1 MTTQQETHEDF
12 QNTLYTNDNL
22 FVLRRLD
29 SESVDLIYLDPPF
42 NSKREYDAPT
52 GSLAEGA
59 SFNDIWKWDEDVDE
73 KELADMIPDNP
84 KLVQFILSIGTFH
97 SKAMQAYIFYMAQ
110 RVIEMHRILKPT
122 GSLYYHCDPTAGHFV
137 KLMLDCIF
145 GEKNFRNEIVWC
157 YRGAGY
163 PRNDFGRRHDLIY
176 RFTKDKKNYYFNV
189 DEVREE
195 YAEATKQ
202 RFKYKIG
209 NKRYGK
215 DFGDQKLHP
224 LGKHPDDWWQIQPVA
239 PSANY
244 RTGYPT
250 QKPPELLERI
260 IKSSCPKNGVV
271 LDPFCGCGTT
281 CVVAKHLGINW
292 IGIDKSATTPNTIR
306 WIYENKYGEGMLYK
320 EDYVVRKDL
329 PIRRDL
335 KIENLEDKLTKKEIK
350 ERLYK
355 QQNCKCNGCGN
366 PFPITAL
373 EIDHI
378 FPKSRGGEDNYEN
391 FQLLCGWCNRVKG
404 NRDMKYLN
412 AKIKANMHLL
422 QFDLPKEKDLDE

>member
-1 MTTQQETHEDF
+1 MATENQDDF

-73 KELADMIPDNP
+73 KELADMIPNHP

-97 SKAMQAYIFYMAQ
+97 SKPMQAYIFYMAQ
-110 RVIEMHRILKPT
+110 RIVELHRILKPT
-122 GSLYYHCDPTAGHFV
+122 GSIYYHCDPTAGHFV
-137 KLMLDCIF
+137 KIMLDAVF
-145 GEKNFRNEIVWC
+145 GEKNFRNEIVWS
-157 YRGAGY
+157 YRTGGNSKRWLA
-163 PRNDFGRRHDLIY
+163 RKHDLIY
-176 RFTKDKKNYYFNV
+176 FYSKSSINNDVMYINLEKEKTYTKSNRKAGVVNYGAGEMEFFE
-189 DEVREE
+189 DEKGVYNMTIMRDVWDIS
-195 YAEATKQ
+195 YVNSQAK
-202 RFKYKIG
+202 
-209 NKRYGK
+209 
-215 DFGDQKLHP
+215 
-224 LGKHPDDWWQIQPVA
+224 
-239 PSANY
+239 Y

-260 IKSSCPKNGVV
+260 INLSCPPNGVV

-329 PIRRDL
+329 PVRHDL
-335 KIENLEDKLTKKEIK
+335 RIENLEDKLTKKEIK

-422 QFDLPKEKDLDE
+422 QFDLPKEKD

>member
-1 MTTQQETHEDF
+1 MSEF

-52 GSLAEGA
+52 GSIAEGA

-73 KELADMIPDNP
+73 KELADMIPDNS

-145 GEKNFRNEIVWC
+145 GEKNFRNEIVWH
-157 YRGAGY
+157 YQTGGVGKKWFARKHDTIYFYAKS
-163 PRNDFGRRHDLIY
+163 PAMTPDFS
-176 RFTKDKKNYYFNV
+176 
-189 DEVREE
+189 EVRDKRTEKSMKR
-195 YAEATKQ
+195 AQNAKGARISVDNDTK
-202 RFKYKIG
+202 I
-209 NKRYGK
+209 
-215 DFGDQKLHP
+215 
-224 LGKHPDDWWQIQPVA
+224 PVDVWIIPA
-239 PSANY
+239 INSMARY

-292 IGIDKSATTPNTIR
+292 IGIDKSGTTPNTIR

-320 EDYVVRKDL
+320 EDYIVRKDL
-329 PIRRDL
+329 PIRHDL
-335 KIENLEDKLTKKEIK
+335 KIENLEETLTKQQIK
-350 ERLYK
+350 ARLYK

-366 PFPITAL
+366 QFPITAM

-391 FQLLCGWCNRVKG
+391 FQLLCGWCNKVKG

-422 QFDLPKEKDLDE
+422 QYDLPKEKD

>member
-1 MTTQQETHEDF
+1 MTTEQTAQPEF

-73 KELADMIPDNP
+73 KELADMIPNHP

-97 SKAMQAYIFYMAQ
+97 SKPMQAYIFYMAQ
-110 RVIEMHRILKPT
+110 RIVELHRILKPT
-122 GSLYYHCDPTAGHFV
+122 GSIYYHCDPTAGHFV
-137 KLMLDCIF
+137 KIMLDCVF

-157 YRGAGY
+157 YKFGGRGK
-163 PRNDFGRRHDLIY
+163 RDFARKHDLIY
-176 RFTKDKKNYYFNV
+176 RYAKNVNDYYFNTEDILV
-189 DEVREE
+189 PYESEMAKWSYE
-195 YAEATKQ
+195 QGLKKELPAG
-202 RFKYKIG
+202 KI
-209 NKRYGK
+209 
-215 DFGDQKLHP
+215 P
-224 LGKHPDDWWQIQPVA
+224 EDWWDIPTINA
-239 PSANY
+239 MANY

-260 IKSSCPKNGVV
+260 IKSSCPPNGVV

-329 PIRRDL
+329 PIRHDL
-335 KIENLEDKLTKKEIK
+335 RIENLEDKLTKKEIK

-422 QFDLPKEKDLDE
+422 EFDLPKEKD

>member
-1 MTTQQETHEDF
+1 MYFNLEKEKTYTKSNRKAGVCNYGAGEMEFFEDDKGVYNMTTMRDVWDIS
-12 QNTLYTNDNL
+12 Y
-22 FVLRRLD
+22 V
-29 SESVDLIYLDPPF
+29 
-42 NSKREYDAPT
+42 NS
-52 GSLAEGA
+52 
-59 SFNDIWKWDEDVDE
+59 
-73 KELADMIPDNP
+73 
-84 KLVQFILSIGTFH
+84 
-97 SKAMQAYIFYMAQ
+97 QA
-110 RVIEMHRILKPT
+110 K
-122 GSLYYHCDPTAGHFV
+122 
-137 KLMLDCIF
+137 
-145 GEKNFRNEIVWC
+145 
-157 YRGAGY
+157 
-163 PRNDFGRRHDLIY
+163 
-176 RFTKDKKNYYFNV
+176 
-189 DEVREE
+189 
-195 YAEATKQ
+195 
-202 RFKYKIG
+202 
-209 NKRYGK
+209 
-215 DFGDQKLHP
+215 
-224 LGKHPDDWWQIQPVA
+224 
-239 PSANY
+239 Y

-260 IKSSCPKNGVV
+260 INLSCPPNGVV

-281 CVVAKHLGINW
+281 CVVAKHLGVNW

-329 PIRRDL
+329 PIRHDL
-335 KIENLEDKLTKKEIK
+335 RIENLEDKLTKKEIK

-422 QFDLPKEKDLDE
+422 QFDLPKEKD

>member
-1 MTTQQETHEDF
+1 MTEQTTPQPEF

-29 SESVDLIYLDPPF
+29 SESVDLVYLDPPF

-73 KELADMIPDNP
+73 KELADMIPNHP

-97 SKAMQAYIFYMAQ
+97 SKPMQAYIFYMAQ
-110 RVIEMHRILKPT
+110 RIVELHRILKPT
-122 GSLYYHCDPTAGHFV
+122 GSIYYHCDPTAGHFV
-137 KLMLDCIF
+137 KIMLDAVF
-145 GEKNFRNEIVWC
+145 GEKNFRNEIVWH
-157 YRGAGY
+157 YHTGGVGKRWFA
-163 PRNDFGRRHDLIY
+163 RKHDLIY
-176 RFTKDKKNYYFNV
+176 FYSKSSIKNDIMYFDLQKEKTYTKANRKAGVVNYGAGEMEFFE
-189 DEVREE
+189 DEKGVYNMVTMHDVWEIS
-195 YAEATKQ
+195 YVNSMAK
-202 RFKYKIG
+202 
-209 NKRYGK
+209 
-215 DFGDQKLHP
+215 
-224 LGKHPDDWWQIQPVA
+224 
-239 PSANY
+239 Y

-271 LDPFCGCGTT
+271 LGPFCGCGTT

-329 PIRRDL
+329 PIRHDL
-335 KIENLEDKLTKKEIK
+335 RIENLEDKLTKKEIK

-422 QFDLPKEKDLDE
+422 AYDLPKEKD

>member
-1 MTTQQETHEDF
+1 MAENEEF

-73 KELADMIPDNP
+73 KELADMIPNHP

-97 SKAMQAYIFYMAQ
+97 SKPMQAYIFYMAQ
-110 RVIEMHRILKPT
+110 RIVELHRILKPT
-122 GSLYYHCDPTAGHFV
+122 GSIYYHCDPTAGHFV
-137 KLMLDCIF
+137 KIMLDCVF
-145 GEKNFRNEIVWC
+145 GEKNFRNEIVWH
-157 YRGAGY
+157 YQTGGVGKKWFARKHDTIYFYAKS
-163 PRNDFGRRHDLIY
+163 PAMVPDFS
-176 RFTKDKKNYYFNV
+176 
-189 DEVREE
+189 EVRDKRTEKSMKR
-195 YAEATKQ
+195 AQNAKGARISADNDTK
-202 RFKYKIG
+202 I
-209 NKRYGK
+209 
-215 DFGDQKLHP
+215 P
-224 LGKHPDDWWQIQPVA
+224 LDVWIIPAIN
-239 PSANY
+239 SMANY

-329 PIRRDL
+329 PVRHDL

-366 PFPITAL
+366 QFPITAM

-391 FQLLCGWCNRVKG
+391 FQLLCGWCNKVKG

-422 QFDLPKEKDLDE
+422 QYDLPKEKD

>member
-1 MTTQQETHEDF
+1 MAENEEF

-73 KELADMIPDNP
+73 KELADMIPNHP

-97 SKAMQAYIFYMAQ
+97 SKPMQAYIFYMAQ
-110 RVIEMHRILKPT
+110 RIVELHRILKPT

-137 KLMLDCIF
+137 KIMLDAVF
-145 GEKNFRNEIVWC
+145 GEKNFRNEIVWH
-157 YRGAGY
+157 YQTGGVGKKWFARKHDTIYFYAKS
-163 PRNDFGRRHDLIY
+163 PAMVPDFS
-176 RFTKDKKNYYFNV
+176 
-189 DEVREE
+189 EVRDKRTEKSMKR
-195 YAEATKQ
+195 AQNAKGARISADNDTK
-202 RFKYKIG
+202 I
-209 NKRYGK
+209 
-215 DFGDQKLHP
+215 P
-224 LGKHPDDWWQIQPVA
+224 LDVWIIPAIN
-239 PSANY
+239 SMANY

-329 PIRRDL
+329 PIRHDL
-335 KIENLEDKLTKKEIK
+335 RIENLEDKLTKKEIK

-422 QFDLPKEKDLDE
+422 QFDLPKEKD

>member
-1 MTTQQETHEDF
+1 MNCKLGDIVNQDF

-29 SESVDLIYLDPPF
+29 SESVDLVYLDPPF

-52 GSLAEGA
+52 GSIADGA

-110 RVIEMHRILKPT
+110 RVIEMHRILKQT
-122 GSLYYHCDPTAGHFV
+122 GSLYYHCDPMAGHFV
-137 KLMLDCIF
+137 KLMLDCVF
-145 GEKNFRNEIVWC
+145 GEKNFRNEIVWH
-157 YRGAGY
+157 YQTGGVGKKWFARKHDTIYFYAKSQAMI
-163 PRNDFGRRHDLIY
+163 PDFS
-176 RFTKDKKNYYFNV
+176 
-189 DEVREE
+189 EVRD
-195 YAEATKQ
+195 
-202 RFKYKIG
+202 
-209 NKRYGK
+209 KRTEKSMKRAQNAKGAR
-215 DFGDQKLHP
+215 
-224 LGKHPDDWWQIQPVA
+224 I
-239 PSANY
+239 SANNDTKIPVDVWIIPAINSMARY

-281 CVVAKHLGINW
+281 CVVAKHLGVNW

-329 PIRRDL
+329 PIRHDL

-350 ERLYK
+350 ARLYK

-422 QFDLPKEKDLDE
+422 QYDLPKEKD

>member
-1 MTTQQETHEDF
+1 MTTQQETHEEF

-29 SESVDLIYLDPPF
+29 SKSVDLIYLDPPF

-52 GSLAEGA
+52 GSIADGA

-145 GEKNFRNEIVWC
+145 GEKNFRNEIVWH
-157 YRGAGY
+157 YQTGGVGKKWFARKHDTIYFYAKS
-163 PRNDFGRRHDLIY
+163 PAMMPDFS
-176 RFTKDKKNYYFNV
+176 
-189 DEVREE
+189 EVRDKRTEKSMKR
-195 YAEATKQ
+195 AQNAKGARISADNDTK
-202 RFKYKIG
+202 I
-209 NKRYGK
+209 
-215 DFGDQKLHP
+215 
-224 LGKHPDDWWQIQPVA
+224 PVDVWIIPA
-239 PSANY
+239 INSMARY

-329 PIRRDL
+329 PVRHDL
-335 KIENLEDKLTKKEIK
+335 KIENLEETLTKQQIK
-350 ERLYK
+350 VRLYK

-366 PFPITAL
+366 QFPITAM

-422 QFDLPKEKDLDE
+422 QYDLPKEKE

>member
-1 MTTQQETHEDF
+1 MSEF

-52 GSLAEGA
+52 GSIADGA

-73 KELADMIPDNP
+73 KELADMIPDNS

-137 KLMLDCIF
+137 KLMLDCVF
-145 GEKNFRNEIVWC
+145 GEKNFRNEIVWH
-157 YRGAGY
+157 YQTGGVGKKWFARKHDTIYFYAKS
-163 PRNDFGRRHDLIY
+163 PAMIPDFS
-176 RFTKDKKNYYFNV
+176 
-189 DEVREE
+189 EVRDKRTEKSMKR
-195 YAEATKQ
+195 AQNAKGARISADNDTK
-202 RFKYKIG
+202 I
-209 NKRYGK
+209 
-215 DFGDQKLHP
+215 
-224 LGKHPDDWWQIQPVA
+224 PVDVWIIPA
-239 PSANY
+239 INSMARY

-329 PIRRDL
+329 PIRHDL
-335 KIENLEDKLTKKEIK
+335 KIENLEETLTKQQIK
-350 ERLYK
+350 ARLYK

-366 PFPITAL
+366 QFPITAM

-391 FQLLCGWCNRVKG
+391 FQLLCGWCNKVKG

-422 QFDLPKEKDLDE
+422 QYDLPKEKD